1 MRFKPDE
8 IGSGASAMTGI
19 RMPRTLQI
27 TGDSEY
33 GGAAYLIVEWSKY
46 LIQRG
51 WAVDVLTTNEL
62 FQKVLG
68 EIGGVRVIDHISIP
82 RGIRLKRQVA
92 ALIKT
97 TRFMRRERY
106 DVVQTYT
113 ANAGFVGR
121 IAARIAGVSKIFHH
135 QAGWP
140 IYDASSAIA
149 KRIYGLLEFSAALCG
164 SKCICVSHSV
174 RKEGRAL
181 LKIPDCRLV
190 TICNGIDPER
200 MIRRSDS
207 AKARLKERY
216 GIPPGHLVLGN
227 TSRLAPQ
234 KDNATLIHAVREL
247 VQPPAA
253 LDCTLLL
260 AGRGPEEQELA
271 RLIQE
276 LDLTRN
282 VTLCGHVED
291 IPNFVAGLDIFINP
305 SLWEGLS
312 ISLLEAMAAEM
323 PIITTAIGPNLELI
337 RHRYTGLIVP
347 PKSSTAIS
355 GAVRLFDS
363 DRSLAESCAK
373 TARMTVLKAYTI
385 ETMLSSTLRLYETV
399 K

>member
-1 MRFKPDE
+1 MRFTPDE
-8 IGSGASAMTGI
+8 SGSGAPAMTGI
-19 RMPRTLQI
+19 RKRRTLQV

-33 GGAAYLIVEWSKY
+33 GGAGYLILEWSKY

-62 FQKVLG
+62 FKKRLG
-68 EIGGVRVIDHISIP
+68 EIGGVRVIDHILIP
-82 RGIRLKRQVA
+82 RGIRLKRQVV
-92 ALIKT
+92 ALIRT
-97 TRFMRRERY
+97 ARFMRRERY
-106 DVVQTYT
+106 DVVHTYT

-140 IYDASSAIA
+140 IYEASSSIT
-149 KRIYGLLEFSAALCG
+149 RGIYGLLEFGAALCG

-174 RKEGRAL
+174 REEGRAL
-181 LKIPDCRLV
+181 LKIPGCRLV
-190 TICNGIDPER
+190 TVCNGIDPKR

-216 GIPPGHLVLGN
+216 GIPPDHLVLGN

-247 VQPPAA
+247 VQLPAA

-260 AGRGPEEQELA
+260 AGRGPEEHELA

-282 VTLCGHVED
+282 VILCGHVED

-337 RHRYTGLIVP
+337 RHRCTGLIVP
-347 PKSSTAIS
+347 PKDSAAIA
-355 GAVRLFDS
+355 GAVRLFAS
-363 DRSLAESCAK
+363 DRHLAESCARA
-373 TARMTVLKAYTI
+373 ARMSMLQTYTLRS
-385 ETMLSSTLRLYETV
+385 MLSSTLRMYEAV
-399 K
+399 Q